1 MSVIVFPSQN
11 RYQRLVFGVNFFCNN
26 CLLLLLTFINMR
38 RDPQLS
44 KYTSSAKITLTQH
57 FDSTICTA
65 RIQTFTFFVSV
76 TRTYEEDVPDYM
88 IPSHYLYTETETE
101 STTLLPYIDPSTPSN
116 VTVIKGKTAMLAC
129 VVRNV
134 GKAAVSWGPFSIF

>member
-1 MSVIVFPSQN
+1 M
-11 RYQRLVFGVNFFCNN
+11 
-26 CLLLLLTFINMR
+26 
-38 RDPQLS
+38 
-44 KYTSSAKITLTQH
+44 
-57 FDSTICTA
+57 
-65 RIQTFTFFVSV
+65 
-76 TRTYEEDVPDYM
+76 TRTYEEDVPDYV

-134 GKAAVSWGPFSIF
+134 GKAAVSWNVFSIFNFMGEEDWIVLYSEVNCASLEA